1 MGSGFIITY
10 RLVPHVRPSFGLTWD
25 STAAEPKIPQAF
37 RALRE
42 LQTPCFPLVFD
53 LLTFPF
59 REFSTPENPLSLTVF
74 LDSTFHISTMEAE
87 HNVFEAARLPSRR
100 PSRSLKSRGVVEE
113 FRATRGRLMD

>member
-1 MGSGFIITY
+1 MAPM
-10 RLVPHVRPSFGLTWD
+10 PHVSLPLGALTRV
-25 STAAEPKIPQAF
+25 STAAEPEIPQAFRAF

-42 LQTPCFPLVFD
+42 LQSPCFPLVFD

-59 REFSTPENPLSLTVF
+59 REFSSPENPLPITVF
-74 LDSTFHISTMEAE
+74 LDSTFHISTMKAE

-113 FRATRGRLMD
+113 FRATRGLLMD